1 MTLAYFRTS
10 PIKLTS
16 FPFYFNRVT
25 TRLIHQRKTTDNIFG
40 PNKFGICLY
49 SDQGKKKKKNIAQI
63 IMVVA
68 IVVYNSLYETLY

>member
-1 MTLAYFRTS
+1 MGLPSKGSASGTIVLS
-10 PIKLTS
+10 Q
-16 FPFYFNRVT
+16 RVT

-40 PNKFGICLY
+40 PNRFGICLY
-49 SDQGKKKKKNIAQI
+49 SDQGNNNNKKCTK